1 MRSPFCKPS
10 SLFISLS
17 LRKTTAWMQSIENVG
32 NRFSRADGSVTALF
46 IPLSLRKIDEVGANS
61 FIPLSPGKID
71 GVGANSFIPLSLR
84 ERDGVRENVTKK
96 ESFFQYHCGTSQ

>member
-46 IPLSLRKIDEVGANS
+46 IPLSLR
-61 FIPLSPGKID
+61 
-71 GVGANSFIPLSLR
+71 

>member
-17 LRKTTAWMQSIENVG
+17 LRKTTAWRQSIENVG

-46 IPLSLRKIDEVGANS
+46 IPLSLRETTAWMQSVENVGNRFS
-61 FIPLSPGKID
+61 
-71 GVGANSFIPLSLR
+71 
-84 ERDGVRENVTKK
+84 RDGVRENVTKK